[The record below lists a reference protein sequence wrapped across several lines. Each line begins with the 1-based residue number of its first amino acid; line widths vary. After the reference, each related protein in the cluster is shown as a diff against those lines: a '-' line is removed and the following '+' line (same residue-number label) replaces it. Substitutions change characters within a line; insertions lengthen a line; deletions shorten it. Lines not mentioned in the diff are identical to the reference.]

1 MVTLDTGN
9 RFCKVDITREV
20 RRSESEYN
28 TRGEEQACLFTGAP
42 LHITDEKFTH
52 IYQKAMLLVSWVLK
66 ITFA

>member
-9 RFCKVDITREV
+9 RFCNNTKCVGVSQNITQEGQ
-20 RRSESEYN
+20 S
-28 TRGEEQACLFTGAP
+28 CLFTHCPP